1 MKSKVRRLDKAI
13 EGNWKLCK
21 EIVFEYDKI
30 NPFEHNEIVED
41 TARQLS
47 KKYKHFHLKTSLV
60 QWNVNNNGISRNYEK
75 FRQLSRNPPPKCGYL
90 WTFPRS
96 ISGPHDKNDFL

>member
-47 KKYKHFHLKTSLV
+47 KKY
-60 QWNVNNNGISRNYEK
+60 NVDYNDVVKNIEL
-75 FRQLSRNPPPKCGYL
+75 LSGLPL
-90 WTFPRS
+90 
-96 ISGPHDKNDFL
+96 